1 MKAYILL
8 IMAVVVLSC
17 SKEEKKCTISGGLT
31 GGDSKT
37 ILLFKASKFPVY
49 EAEIPVSNG
58 RFSYSFTFKQPEVYW
73 LMAKEKFQRGVINE
87 VPFVGERGKIEI
99 SMNSDNGGYDVEGHQ
114 LNKALLAYYKDLNKK
129 FLNEAIKYRDSV
141 AVMYRNGTVFS
152 KDFKELQDALP
163 KTKDPLQRS
172 QILNAQRNLR
182 SMGAMYNPKAKQF
195 VKMQD
200 SIAAAQK
207 KWEEEYVDQNTSI
220 PAYYLYMKNLKGLA
234 ASKNG
239 KAVETP
245 VLEKAKKNLER
256 FSAQFPEHPYENIV
270 KNTLQGLQ
278 TIYEGGNYIDF
289 EASDAKGEN
298 KKLSGVLQNNKLIL
312 LDFWSIWSD
321 ATIKANKDLIQIYNQ
336 YKDKGLEI
344 VGITHVYGA
353 SDDAV
358 KLIEKEN
365 YPWTNLI
372 DKDNSVGVWEKY
384 NLSYQSGGTLLMD
397 ASGKI
402 IAVDPSKDELKSKI
416 AEVLK

>member
-1 MKAYILL
+1 
-8 IMAVVVLSC
+8 MALVILSC
-17 SKEEKKCTISGGLT
+17 SKEEKKCTISGGLI

-49 EAEIPVSNG
+49 ETEIPVSNG
-58 RFSYSFTFKQPEVYW
+58 RFSYSFTFTQPEVYW

-99 SMNSDNGGYDVEGHQ
+99 SMNTDNGGYDVEGHQ

-298 KKLSGVLQNNKLIL
+298 KKLSGVVQNNKLVL
-312 LDFWSIWSD
+312 LDFWSVWSE

-336 YKDKGLEI
+336 YKDKGLGI
-344 VGITHVYGA
+344 VGITHIYGA

-397 ASGKI
+397 SSGKI

>member
-1 MKAYILL
+1 
-8 IMAVVVLSC
+8 
-17 SKEEKKCTISGGLT
+17 
-31 GGDSKT
+31 
-37 ILLFKASKFPVY
+37 
-49 EAEIPVSNG
+49 
-58 RFSYSFTFKQPEVYW
+58 
-73 LMAKEKFQRGVINE
+73 MAKEKFQRGVINE

-99 SMNSDNGGYDVEGHQ
+99 SMNTDNGGYDVEGHQ
-114 LNKALLAYYKDLNKK
+114 LNKALLAYYKVLSQK
-129 FLNEAIKYRDSV
+129 FLNEAVKYRDSV
-141 AVMYRNGTVFS
+141 ALMYRNGTVFS

-163 KTKDPLQRS
+163 KTKDPNQRS

-182 SMGAMYNPKAKQF
+182 SMGAMYNPKAKEF

-298 KKLSGVLQNNKLIL
+298 KKLSGVFRIINSYYWISGLSGQML
-312 LDFWSIWSD
+312 L
-321 ATIKANKDLIQIYNQ
+321 
-336 YKDKGLEI
+336 
-344 VGITHVYGA
+344 
-353 SDDAV
+353 
-358 KLIEKEN
+358 
-365 YPWTNLI
+365 
-372 DKDNSVGVWEKY
+372 
-384 NLSYQSGGTLLMD
+384 
-397 ASGKI
+397 
-402 IAVDPSKDELKSKI
+402 LKRI
-416 AEVLK
+416 RI

>member
-1 MKAYILL
+1 
-8 IMAVVVLSC
+8 MAVVVLSC

-245 VLEKAKKNLER
+245 VLEKAKKNLVR

>member
-1 MKAYILL
+1 
-8 IMAVVVLSC
+8 
-17 SKEEKKCTISGGLT
+17 
-31 GGDSKT
+31 
-37 ILLFKASKFPVY
+37 
-49 EAEIPVSNG
+49 
-58 RFSYSFTFKQPEVYW
+58 
-73 LMAKEKFQRGVINE
+73 
-87 VPFVGERGKIEI
+87 
-99 SMNSDNGGYDVEGHQ
+99 VEGHQ

-220 PAYYLYMKNLKGLA
+220 PAYYLFMKNLKGLA
-234 ASKNG
+234 ASKKG
-239 KAVETP
+239 KAVESP